1 MLSCR
6 QQGMLAT
13 SPDASDYV
21 FLGTADAS
29 MLGPSRTQ
37 TVHAVACFADHKTHR
52 NTQSN
57 PKHGAS
63 VSKHKCTLSTRCA
76 ARAGN
81 GFDPQ
86 AYAAAAKV
94 DKASATPQPYTS
106 KQHRMP
112 GDLTNKKQANLLSGA
127 GLTDRA
133 APRGRI
139 PAIRKTT
146 SRGTKWSPL

>member
-76 ARAGN
+76 ARAGA

-86 AYAAAAKV
+86 ADAAAAKV
-94 DKASATPQPYTS
+94 DKASATPATLHV
-106 KQHRMP
+106 KKHRMP
-112 GDLTNKKQANLLSGA
+112 GDLTRKNTSELALGA

-133 APRGRI
+133 APRGRV